1 MSSGALGDLVGGA
14 VDVPK
19 EHIRLLTKIARMYHE
34 LGLRQPQ
41 IAAQLHVSQARVSRL
56 LKQAVA
62 LGIVRTVVVAPRN
75 VHSELEEEV
84 ERRYGL
90 TEVVVADTEGL
101 SDEAAVQQ
109 ALGSAA
115 AVYLETTLTGGDRIG
130 VSSWSSTLLATIDA
144 MRPRPNRVA
153 DQVVQVLGGVG
164 DSSAQS
170 RASRLLS
177 RFAQI
182 TRADAVFLMAPGL
195 LANGAM
201 RRVMITEPNIAS
213 VLQTYGE
220 LTMVLVGVGSLEPSP
235 LLRESGNSI
244 DERDQER
251 LRELGAVGDVC
262 IRFFDAEGRH
272 LASDLDERVLGID
285 AATLSSIPRR
295 VGVAGGERK
304 WGAIRAALLGGWLN
318 VLVTDLH
325 TAQWLVSADDD
336 RSDADARG
344 EP

>member
-1 MSSGALGDLVGGA
+1 MSSALGDLVGGA
-14 VDVPK
+14 ADVPK
-19 EHIRLLTKIARMYHE
+19 EHIRLLTKVARMYHE
-34 LGLRQPQ
+34 LGMRQPQ
-41 IAAQLHVSQARVSRL
+41 IASQLHVSQPGVSRL

-62 LGIVRTVVVAPRN
+62 LGVVRTVVVAPRN

-90 TEVVVADTEGL
+90 SEVVVADTEGL

-144 MRPRPNRVA
+144 MRPRSMRVA

-164 DSSAQS
+164 DSAAQN

-177 RFAQI
+177 RFAQLA
-182 TRADAVFLMAPGL
+182 RGDAVFLMAPGL
-195 LANGAM
+195 LANGEM
-201 RRVMITEPNIAS
+201 RRVIVTEPNIAS
-213 VLQTYGE
+213 VLQTYGQ
-220 LTMVLVGVGSLEPSP
+220 LTMALVGVGSLEPSP
-235 LLRESGNSI
+235 LLRESGNAI
-244 DERDQER
+244 DERDQKR
-251 LRELGAVGDVC
+251 LRELGAVGDIC
-262 IRFFDAEGRH
+262 MRFFDAEGRH

-285 AATLSSIPRR
+285 AATLVSIPRR

-304 WGAIRAALLGGWLN
+304 WGAIRAALVGSWLN
-318 VLVTDLH
+318 VLITDLH
-325 TAQWLVSADDD
+325 TAEWLASGD
-336 RSDADARG
+336 RGQTIKDERG